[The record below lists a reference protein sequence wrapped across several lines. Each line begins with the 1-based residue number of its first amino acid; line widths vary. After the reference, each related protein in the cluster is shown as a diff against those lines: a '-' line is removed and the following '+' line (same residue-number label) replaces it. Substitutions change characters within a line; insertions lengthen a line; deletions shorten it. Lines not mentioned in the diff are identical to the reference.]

1 MSFEP
6 DVLRL
11 GKAFGVEVQADY
23 PPNVADVH
31 ARAEHRLERGSGRA
45 TWDKDGT
52 RSEPLGARLGRR
64 GRIDLLLEGLDEES
78 GLPFQVVLEIKRTD
92 WDRQA
97 EHRVAP
103 NVARHRLQ
111 VWSYLEPLLER
122 VDNREV
128 AWVQG
133 ALVYPRRPQTAGRA
147 SDIEQRLG
155 EYGLTVLW
163 YDELPPA

>member
-11 GKAFGVEVQADY
+11 GKAFGIEVQAEY
-23 PPNVADVH
+23 PARTRDVRT
-31 ARAEHRLERGSGRA
+31 RAEQQVERGSGRA
-45 TWDKDGT
+45 VWTEGGSK
-52 RSEPLGARLGRR
+52 SEPRGARLGRR

-97 EHRVAP
+97 AGRVVP

-111 VWSYLEPLLER
+111 VWSYLEPVLER
-122 VDNREV
+122 LDNGEL
-128 AWVQG
+128 AWVQA
-133 ALVYPRRPQTAGRA
+133 ALVYPRRPRKTGRA
-147 SDIEQRLG
+147 ADIEQRLG
-155 EYGLTVLW
+155 EHGISVLW
-163 YDELPPA
+163 YDELPDA

>member
-11 GKAFGVEVQADY
+11 GRAFGVKVQAEY
-23 PPNVADVH
+23 PRG
-31 ARAEHRLERGSGRA
+31 ARGVGTQAEHRVERGSGRA
-45 TWDKDGT
+45 IWAKDGT
-52 RSEPLGARLGRR
+52 KLEPIGARLGRR
-64 GRIDLLLEGLDEES
+64 GRMDLLLEGLDEDS
-78 GLPFQVVLEIKRTD
+78 GLPFQVVLEIKRTN

-122 VDNREV
+122 VDVGEV
-128 AWVQG
+128 SWVQG
-133 ALVYPRRPQTAGRA
+133 AVVYPRRPRKAGRA

-155 EYGLTVLW
+155 EYGLTVVW
-163 YDELPPA
+163 YDELTAP